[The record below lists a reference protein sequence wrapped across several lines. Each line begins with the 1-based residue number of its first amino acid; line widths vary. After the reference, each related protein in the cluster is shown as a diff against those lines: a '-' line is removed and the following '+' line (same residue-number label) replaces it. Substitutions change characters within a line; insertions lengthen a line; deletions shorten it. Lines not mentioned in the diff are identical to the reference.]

1 MLPPH
6 TRRATATPLSS
17 PPTPQTRLLY
27 ISCAGSCA
35 TLPATVRHAQYGRL
49 PLHIATM
56 QQGEA
61 SLEEIKALL
70 SAHPQAA
77 MEKDNVCAAA
87 RSHLSPV

>member
-1 MLPPH
+1 
-6 TRRATATPLSS
+6 
-17 PPTPQTRLLY
+17 
-27 ISCAGSCA
+27 
-35 TLPATVRHAQYGRL
+35 
-49 PLHIATM
+49 M